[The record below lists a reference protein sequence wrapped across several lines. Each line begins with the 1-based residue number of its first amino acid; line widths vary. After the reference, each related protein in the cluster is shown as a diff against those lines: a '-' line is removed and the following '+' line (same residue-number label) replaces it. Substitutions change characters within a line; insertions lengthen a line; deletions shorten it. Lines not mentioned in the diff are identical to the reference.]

1 MIAAEV
7 LQTAW
12 LDRPV
17 RQMATIAHIGEM
29 QERAD
34 RGHADM
40 GETTALRI
48 REVLGASSNVYKL
61 LQILKEDGLIRQGP
75 VVMVRWRYSAPCYEL
90 TPQGWELYQSI
101 RRLVQ

>member
-7 LQTAW
+7 LQTEW

-17 RQMATIAHIGEM
+17 RQMAAIAHIGET

-34 RGHADM
+34 RGLADM

-48 REVLGASSNVYKL
+48 REVLGQSNNIYKL
-61 LQILKEDGLIRQGP
+61 LQILQGDDLIRQGP
-75 VVMVRWRYSAPCYEL
+75 VVRVRWGYSAPCHEL
-90 TPQGWELYQSI
+90 TPQGWGLYHSI